1 MSFKGGKGPS
11 PTATNVTV
19 KDATT
24 ITATVTVN
32 SGGPANNR
40 QWDVIVT
47 NGKRKT
53 GKLKDGFVVTP

>member
-1 MSFKGGKGPS
+1 
-11 PTATNVTV
+11 VTV